1 MLEFEKES
9 EVMLFLWDFSYS
21 KILYFY
27 LFEENKN
34 NKLFIINI
42 IITTFW
48 TMIIYCLTVFL

>member
-1 MLEFEKES
+1 
-9 EVMLFLWDFSYS
+9 MLFLWDFSYS